1 MFRKFL
7 LTALVGIISLSA
19 HSQSI
24 DEKIGKAMNES
35 DWFTLDS
42 LYNVTPKDSI
52 SPFLEVFS
60 RCLLGNRLNRPD
72 VSIPAFQELLNTQS
86 ENIGL
91 PNLISTAYMFG
102 MDLSRVG
109 YNAEAA
115 SIINAIISSTEQYLD
130 STSIAGLR
138 ATTNRYEALASY
150 KPYQIDFP
158 SDSLAII
165 PFSIIPVGPADKGAV
180 LMHLND
186 SYINGI
192 EADITFDTGAGAN
205 MISHEMAEKFNLI
218 PLESTI
224 ITVSGVAERDGYI
237 AIAKELKLGN
247 IIVKDVPFTVISL
260 SSNNEEA
267 DKYIDCFNIV
277 VGSELMLQLK
287 DLTIDFINRKVE
299 VPTTSHARTN
309 CPPNLCFS
317 PTMNL
322 LTNGT
327 VLDTPMTMCLDS
339 GDASFGS
346 LDKVFF
352 EANKEYITTHAS
364 VDSIREAGIGGV
376 IVTECYKVPN
386 MPVSIGNYIVSPS
399 ELIVKLADNSM
410 IGGYGCNI
418 GVKTM
423 MLYGKLHFNLV
434 DFVLIAEPPTNF
446 TSMAMPKYNVPT
458 FKLQKDKGL
467 NPLQAIGMIGVGIA
481 RSLINPN
488 APNNPDL

>member
-7 LTALVGIISLSA
+7 LTALIGFVSLSTY
-19 HSQSI
+19 SQSI
-24 DEKIGKAMNES
+24 NEKIGNAMNAS
-35 DWFTLDS
+35 DWFALDS
-42 LYNVTPKDSI
+42 IYNAAPKDSI

-86 ENIGL
+86 ENLGL

-115 SIINAIISSTEQYLD
+115 SMMDAIISSTEQYLD

-138 ATTNRYEALASY
+138 ATANRYEALASY
-150 KPYQIDFP
+150 KPYQIDFQA
-158 SDSLAII
+158 DSLAII
-165 PFSIIPVGPADKGAV
+165 PFSIAPVGPTNKGAV

-192 EADITFDTGAGAN
+192 EADITFDTGAGSN
-205 MISHEMAEKFNLI
+205 VISLEMAEKFNLI
-218 PLESTI
+218 PLESTK
-224 ITVSGVAERDGYI
+224 ITVRGVAERDGYI

-260 SSNNEEA
+260 SSNNKEA

-287 DLTIDFINRKVE
+287 ALTVDFINRKIE
-299 VPTTSHARTN
+299 VPTTIHARKN
-309 CPPNLCFS
+309 CTPNLCFS
-317 PTMNL
+317 STMNL

-327 VLDTPMTMCLDS
+327 VLDTPMMMCLDS

-364 VDSIREAGIGGV
+364 VDSIREAGLGGV
-376 IVTECYKVPN
+376 IITECYKVPN
-386 MPVSIGNYIVSPS
+386 MPVTIGNYKVTPS

-434 DFVLIAEPPTNF
+434 DFVLTTEPPTNF
-446 TSMAMPKYNVPT
+446 TSMTMPKYKCPD
-458 FKLQKDKGL
+458 FKFQKDKLSL
-467 NPLQAIGMIGVGIA
+467 NPLQAIGVIVVGVTRI
-481 RSLINPN
+481 LINPN
-488 APNNPDL
+488 APNNPT